1 MARSPF
7 HRRRGGSRTH
17 HNSTML
23 HPTAPNG
30 VVTGGR
36 PASKPTKAK
45 SGPATTT
52 TTDESIELKLSLLV
66 CLGLSGLYVIY
77 ELLAEPSG
85 GQLFGHW
92 LGILGTFLM
101 VLTETLYSIRKRTTL
116 LRWAGPVR
124 YWLSFHIFTGIVGPF
139 MVLTH
144 TAFQFRGL
152 AGITMA
158 LTVLV
163 CGSGFLG
170 RYFYT
175 AIPRSLAGVE
185 ASSTDLVDEIRR
197 VQAAIAEMTQQ
208 RSDAV
213 QALVEADAHRQ
224 RRARGDWMLV
234 LLRGWDDWRYRRNLH
249 SQIRRLEKTG
259 QQKLG
264 DVERMLM
271 QRRDLER
278 QMRMLQAARR
288 LLSVWHIAHVPMGVA
303 LFSSVAIHVSATL
316 YFGAGVWR

>member
-1 MARSPF
+1 
-7 HRRRGGSRTH
+7 
-17 HNSTML
+17 
-23 HPTAPNG
+23 
-30 VVTGGR
+30 V
-36 PASKPTKAK
+36 
-45 SGPATTT
+45 
-52 TTDESIELKLSLLV
+52 DETLELKLSLLV
-66 CLGLSGLYVIY
+66 CLGLSAMYVIY
-77 ELLAEPSG
+77 ELLAEPG
-85 GQLFGHW
+85 GGHPFGHW
-92 LGILGTFLM
+92 LGILGTVLM
-101 VLTETLYSIRKRTTL
+101 VLTETLYSIRKRTTW

-139 MVLTH
+139 LVLTH

-158 LTVLV
+158 LTALV

-185 ASSTDLVDEIRR
+185 ASSTDLVDEIGQ
-197 VQAAIAEMTQQ
+197 VQTAIAGLTQQ
-208 RSDAV
+208 RSAAV
-213 QALVEADAHRQ
+213 QALVEADARRKRQ
-224 RRARGDWMLV
+224 ARGDWLLV
-234 LLRGWDDWRYRRNLH
+234 LLRGWDEWRYRRSLH
-249 SQIRRLEKTG
+249 RQIRQLEKTG

-264 DVERMLM
+264 DVERMLTR
-271 QRRDLER
+271 RRDLER

-303 LFSSVAIHVSATL
+303 LFSSVVIHVAATL

>member
-36 PASKPTKAK
+36 PASKLTKAK

-52 TTDESIELKLSLLV
+52 TADESLELKLSLLV
-66 CLGLSGLYVIY
+66 CLGLSGMYVIY

-158 LTVLV
+158 LTLLV

-197 VQAAIAEMTQQ
+197 VQAAIAELTQQ

>member
-1 MARSPF
+1 MPHESF
-7 HRRRGGSRTH
+7 DRR
-17 HNSTML
+17 
-23 HPTAPNG
+23 TA
-30 VVTGGR
+30 VVTKTR
-36 PASKPTKAK
+36 HPAHQKRIPQFA
-45 SGPATTT
+45 
-52 TTDESIELKLSLLV
+52 
-66 CLGLSGLYVIY
+66 
-77 ELLAEPSG
+77 LARTEPRRSAAFDFTRHG
-85 GQLFGHW
+85 FRIDAGNQPGD
-92 LGILGTFLM
+92 
-101 VLTETLYSIRKRTTL
+101 SL

-158 LTVLV
+158 LTLLV

>member
-36 PASKPTKAK
+36 PASKLTKAK

-52 TTDESIELKLSLLV
+52 TADESLELKLSLLV
-66 CLGLSGLYVIY
+66 CLGLSGMYVIY

-197 VQAAIAEMTQQ
+197 VQAAIAELTQQ

-316 YFGAGVWR
+316 YFGAGLWR

>member
-36 PASKPTKAK
+36 PASKLTKAK

-52 TTDESIELKLSLLV
+52 TADESLELKLSLLV
-66 CLGLSGLYVIY
+66 CLGLSGMYVIY

-197 VQAAIAEMTQQ
+197 VQAAIAELTQQ

-271 QRRDLER
+271 QRRNLER

-303 LFSSVAIHVSATL
+303 LFSSVAIHVSATF

>member
-36 PASKPTKAK
+36 PASKLTKAK

-52 TTDESIELKLSLLV
+52 TADESLELKLSLLV
-66 CLGLSGLYVIY
+66 CLGLSGMYVIY
-77 ELLAEPSG
+77 ELLAEPGG

-249 SQIRRLEKTG
+249 SQVRRLEKTG

>member
-36 PASKPTKAK
+36 PASKLTKAK

-52 TTDESIELKLSLLV
+52 TADESLELKLSLLV
-66 CLGLSGLYVIY
+66 CLGLSGMYVIY
-77 ELLAEPSG
+77 ELLAEPGG

>member
-1 MARSPF
+1 
-7 HRRRGGSRTH
+7 
-17 HNSTML
+17 ML
-23 HPTAPNG
+23 HPTAPDG

-36 PASKPTKAK
+36 PASKPTQAK

-52 TTDESIELKLSLLV
+52 TADESLELKLSLLV
-66 CLGLSGLYVIY
+66 CLGLSGMYVIY

-85 GQLFGHW
+85 GQIFGHW

-163 CGSGFLG
+163 CGSGFVG

-197 VQAAIAEMTQQ
+197 VQAAIAELTRQ

-316 YFGAGVWR
+316 YFGAGLWR